1 MTQRDMAGL
10 LNINV
15 KTLRKWKK
23 DRSKVYEVLML
34 GLKAEEILEKLKA
47 QNEEFEEMFKEFKSF
62 K

>member
-23 DRSKVYEVLML
+23 DRPKVYEVLML